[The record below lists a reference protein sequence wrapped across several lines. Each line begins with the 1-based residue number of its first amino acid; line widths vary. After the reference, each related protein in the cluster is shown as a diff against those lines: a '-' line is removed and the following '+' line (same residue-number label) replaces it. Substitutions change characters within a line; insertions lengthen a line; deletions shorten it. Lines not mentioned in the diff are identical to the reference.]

1 MDAARRQI
9 RIPITGISV
18 ALLSVALVAIMVS
31 LKRDER
37 EITNYI
43 ENGVDESETVYRSS
57 IRELNIL
64 PRRTVACALPYSY
77 ATYKGKKSYRHGWQV
92 RIQTLHTCIDCPVG
106 PGCTP
111 GVFSWMAIV
120 QPNGAVTDSEFAT
133 IFSAGPGDD
142 SEKCDGFDNYQIRW
156 EEAMQL
162 KKYECGKMHN
172 FRIQYPIVIK
182 IRPEELIS
190 SGLSAIG
197 DECVDLEFCNLQG
210 GYVTIYIYKNDS
222 REREVVI
229 PFYGKE

>member
-1 MDAARRQI
+1 MKATRRQI
-9 RIPITGISV
+9 KIPIVGMCV
-18 ALLSVALVAIMVS
+18 ALLLVVLVAVRVS
-31 LKRDER
+31 LRRDEK
-37 EITNYI
+37 ESANYI
-43 ENGVDESETVYRSS
+43 ESGVDESEGIYRSS

-77 ATYKGKKSYRHGWQV
+77 AAYKGKKYYRHGWQV

-120 QPNGAVTDSEFAT
+120 QSNGTVTDSEFAT

-142 SEKCDGFDNYQIRW
+142 SERCDGFDSYQIRW

-182 IRPEELIS
+182 IKPEELIS
-190 SGLSAIG
+190 SGLSASG